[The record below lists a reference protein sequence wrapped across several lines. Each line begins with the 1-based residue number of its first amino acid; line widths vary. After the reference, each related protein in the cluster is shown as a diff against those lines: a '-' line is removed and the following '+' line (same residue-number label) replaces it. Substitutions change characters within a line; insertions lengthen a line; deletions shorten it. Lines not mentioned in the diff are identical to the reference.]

1 MSEDNNI
8 TSTEF
13 NNFQERVK
21 QRPLNRKKLL
31 RRTIITAS
39 MAVIF
44 GVLACITFLVLE
56 PVFSNILHPE
66 EEPEI
71 VEIPTDDVDEILP
84 EDMILEDEPV
94 AAPPVRIIEKTS
106 DVDPVTVYRDQYT
119 DLYNVAEAARKS
131 MVKVMGVSSDVD
143 WFDNSYENRNSTS
156 GLYITDNGR
165 ELLILCKSDVIEN
178 VQQIRVTLCD
188 STVAEGTIKASDA
201 NTGLSIVAV
210 PMDDLK
216 ESTKESM
223 VPATLGNSKV
233 YTILASPVI
242 AIGRLYGGSESVGYG
257 MITSK
262 DTIINMT
269 DQNYE
274 YMTTD
279 IYGSS
284 QATGMIVSLRGEV
297 LGIIDQSY
305 NSSDTKNLIS
315 VIGISEIKKTIERM
329 SNGRPRTY
337 LGINGID
344 VTQEAHELSGVPTG
358 AYVTGIVMDSPAMN
372 AGIQSGDVIVSMGT
386 AQIETFSN
394 LTELLNNNIPGT
406 IMEMHLMRQSGEEY
420 REIVLD
426 VTLEE
431 MP

>member
-1 MSEDNNI
+1 MSEDTNI

-13 NNFQERVK
+13 NNIQERVK

-71 VEIPTDDVDEILP
+71 VEIPADTDEILP

-94 AAPPVRIIEKTS
+94 APSVQIIEKTN
-106 DVDPVTVYRDQYT
+106 DIDPVTMYRDQYD
-119 DLYNVAEAARKS
+119 DLYDVAQSARES
-131 MVKVMGVSSDVD
+131 MVKVMGVSSDLD
-143 WFDNSYENRNSTS
+143 WFDNSYESKYSTP
-156 GLYITDNGR
+156 GLYITDNGV
-165 ELLILCKSDVIEN
+165 ELLILCKSDVIKN
-178 VQQIRVTLCD
+178 AQQIKVTLCD
-188 STVAEGTIKASDA
+188 STVADGTIKASDS

-210 PMDDLK
+210 PMEDLS
-216 ESTKESM
+216 ESTKQSM
-223 VPATLGNSKV
+223 TPAVLGNSRV
-233 YTILASPVI
+233 YTILAAPVI
-242 AIGRLYGGSESVGYG
+242 AVGRPYGNAESVGYG

-262 DTIINMT
+262 DTAVNLT

-274 YMTTD
+274 ILTTD

-284 QATGMIVSLRGEV
+284 DATGIIVNLRGEV
-297 LGIIDQSY
+297 LGIIDQSF
-305 NSSDTKNLIS
+305 NTSDAKNLITA
-315 VIGISEIKKTIERM
+315 IGISEIKKTIERM
-329 SNGRPRTY
+329 SNGRPRAY
-337 LGINGID
+337 IGINGTN
-344 VTQEAHELSGVPTG
+344 VTEEVHEMGGVPIG
-358 AYVTGIVMDSPAMN
+358 AYVTGIVMDSPAME
-372 AGIQSGDVIVSMGT
+372 AGIQSGDVITRLGDSHI
-386 AQIETFSN
+386 ATFSN
-394 LTELLNNNIPGT
+394 LTEIMENNLPGT
-406 IMEMHLMRQSGEEY
+406 TMEMHLMRQSGEEY
-420 REIVLD
+420 REITLE

>member
-13 NNFQERVK
+13 NNIQERVK

-66 EEPEI
+66 EEPET
-71 VEIPTDDVDEILP
+71 VEIPTDDVEEILP
-84 EDMILEDEPV
+84 EDMKFEDEPV
-94 AAPPVRIIEKTS
+94 APSIQIIEKTNEI
-106 DVDPVTVYRDQYT
+106 DPVIMYRDQYL
-119 DLYNVAEAARKS
+119 DLYDVAKATSKS

-143 WFDNSYENRNSTS
+143 WLDNSFESKNSTP
-156 GLYITDNGR
+156 GLYITDNGK
-165 ELLILCKSDVIEN
+165 ELLILCKSDVINN
-178 VQQIRVTLCD
+178 VEKISVTLSD
-188 STVAEGTIKASDA
+188 STVAEGTIKASDS
-201 NTGLSIVAV
+201 NTGLSIIAV
-210 PMDDLK
+210 PLEELS

-233 YTILASPVI
+233 YTLVASPVI
-242 AIGRLYGGSESVGYG
+242 AIGRPYGGSESVGYG
-257 MITSK
+257 IITSK
-262 DTIINMT
+262 DNLINMT

-274 YMTTD
+274 LLTTD

-284 QATGMIVSLRGEV
+284 SATGILVNLKGEV

-305 NSSDTKNLIS
+305 NSSDTRNLIS
-315 VIGISEIKKTIERM
+315 AIGISEIKKTIERM
-329 SNGRPRTY
+329 SNARPRTY
-337 LGINGID
+337 LGVTGTD
-344 VTQEAHELSGVPTG
+344 VTEEAHQISGVPMG

-372 AGIQSGDVIVSMGT
+372 AGIQSGDVIIQMGT
-386 AQIETFSN
+386 AEIGTFGN
-394 LTELLNNNIPGT
+394 LTELLSNNVPDT
-406 IMEMHLMRQSGEEY
+406 TMEMRLMRQSGEEY
-420 REIVLD
+420 REITLE